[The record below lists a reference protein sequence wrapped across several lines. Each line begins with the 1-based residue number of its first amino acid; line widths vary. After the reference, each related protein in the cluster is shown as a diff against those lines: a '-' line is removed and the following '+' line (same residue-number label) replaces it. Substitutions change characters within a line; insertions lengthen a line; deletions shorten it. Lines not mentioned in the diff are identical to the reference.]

1 MNYYACSFSNPENE
15 ILKDMLMELLG
26 TIGFDSFMDTDDG
39 FEAYCQE
46 PALDETELD
55 DILQMEQF
63 ANVKLLKK
71 ELIPDQDWNAT
82 WEASYEPVIINESCR
97 IKAPFHKVEGT
108 YKYDLIIEP
117 KMSFGTAHHETTS
130 QIIELMLQSDFKGLN
145 VLDMGSGTGVLAILA
160 KKLGSAITVAIDNDE
175 WAYRNALDNIRL
187 NGENEIVVELGD
199 ATSLNDRQF
208 DIILANINR
217 NILLRDMKEYVKCLV
232 DGGKI
237 FFSGF
242 YEEDLI
248 LIRREAE
255 ELGLKYVNHV
265 IKNNWTAA
273 VFVR

>member
-1 MNYYACSFSNPENE
+1 MNYYACSFTNPENE
-15 ILKDMLMELLG
+15 NLKDMFMELLG
-26 TIGFDSFMDTDDG
+26 SIGFDSFMDTDEV

-46 PALDETELD
+46 PALDENELN
-55 DILQMEQF
+55 DIMQMEQF

-82 WEASYEPVIINESCR
+82 WEASYEPVIINEFCR
-97 IKAPFHKVEGT
+97 IRAPFHKVEGS

-130 QIIELMLQSDFKGLN
+130 QIIELMLQSDFSGLN
-145 VLDMGSGTGVLAILA
+145 LLDMGSGTGVLAILA
-160 KKLGSAITVAIDNDE
+160 KKLGSATTVAIDNDE

-187 NGENEIVVELGD
+187 NDENDIIVELGD
-199 ATSLNDRQF
+199 ANSLKDRQF

-242 YEEDLI
+242 YEEDLV
-248 LIRREAE
+248 LIAKEAE
-255 ELGLKYVNHV
+255 RLGLTYSNHV
-265 IKNNWTAA
+265 TKNNWTAA
-273 VFVR
+273 VFVK

>member
-15 ILKDMLMELLG
+15 ILKDMFMELLG
-26 TIGFDSFMDTDDG
+26 TIGFDSFMDTDEG

-46 PALDETELD
+46 PALDEEELNG
-55 DILQMEQF
+55 IMQMEQF

-71 ELIPDQDWNAT
+71 ELIPDQDWSAT
-82 WEASYEPVIINESCR
+82 WEASYEPVIINEFCR
-97 IKAPFHKVEGT
+97 IRAPFHKVEGS

-130 QIIELMLQSDFKGLN
+130 QIIELMLQSDFTGLN
-145 VLDMGSGTGVLAILA
+145 LLDMGSGTGVLAILA
-160 KKLGSAITVAIDNDE
+160 KKLGSATTVAIDNDE

-187 NGENEIVVELGD
+187 NDENDIVVELGD
-199 ATSLNDRQF
+199 AGSLNDRQF
-208 DIILANINR
+208 DVILANINR

-242 YEEDLI
+242 YEEDLV
-248 LIRREAE
+248 LITKEAE
-255 ELGLKYVNHV
+255 RLGLTYSNHV
-265 IKNNWTAA
+265 TKNNWTAA
-273 VFVR
+273 VFVK

>member
-15 ILKDMLMELLG
+15 ILKDMFMELLG
-26 TIGFDSFMDTDDG
+26 TIGFDSFMDTDEG

-46 PALDETELD
+46 PALDEEELNG
-55 DILQMEQF
+55 IMQMEQF

-82 WEASYEPVIINESCR
+82 WEASYEPVIINEFCR
-97 IKAPFHKVEGT
+97 IRAPFHKVEGS

-130 QIIELMLQSDFKGLN
+130 QIIELMLQSDFTGLN
-145 VLDMGSGTGVLAILA
+145 LLDMGSGTGVLAILA
-160 KKLGSAITVAIDNDE
+160 KKLGSATTVAIDNDE

-187 NGENEIVVELGD
+187 NDENDIIVELGD

-208 DIILANINR
+208 DVILANINR

-242 YEEDLI
+242 YEEDLV
-248 LIRREAE
+248 LIAKEAE
-255 ELGLKYVNHV
+255 RLGLRYSNHV
-265 IKNNWTAA
+265 TKNNWTAA
-273 VFVR
+273 VFVK